1 MGFLGSIL
9 GAAVKVALTPVGV
22 VADVV
27 GALDGKEPEVTK
39 KLIKGAAKDIDDAI
53 HSI

>member
-1 MGFLGSIL
+1 MGFLVSIL

-27 GALDGKEPEVTK
+27 GALDGKEPEVTGN
-39 KLIKGAAKDIDDAI
+39 LIKEAVKDVDDALKDI
-53 HSI
+53 